1 MSNDP
6 VFMCSQGHKVKESEM
21 TTTHCIVCGETMVP
35 LSKWDPKVLQI
46 YGIYSVTVMLVQKA
60 SGDHYSLEAGI
71 ADGKRNFDHHGNS
84 SRQPAPCIDARIPIV
99 PDGSVIEITHLDAD
113 TLIGILRMM
122 SYKTVSEISQ
132 RLNDYGQMWRFT
144 NEDLELMA
152 KIDVN
157 GSSFLPNNGLDI
169 PVRQW
174 MVGVLQL
181 LRELEFPRWQG
192 ANIDV
197 TDIVAGIISHSDEEI
212 IHMGKEEMIHGEEA
226 YQRSLVCKKNKIGL
240 WHQKTPADSF
250 DPSRPYSDDYNSVVI
265 YREQFKAIGLYAN
278 PKTEI
283 VLGGRTIA
291 EIEFAGREQA
301 CGSPRGI
308 EYSLKEA
315 KEVFT
320 EIETFQEATE
330 LFEKGWR
337 LENWTDTD
345 EEIQFVG
352 PNNQHGYWA
361 DGEGRNTDEIF
372 PIIGVENN
380 ERGEDIL
387 FHLSNL
393 TGKIDWSEIAD
404 RE

>member
-1 MSNDP
+1 MTNYDREFVCSCGYRMRDSEMNTRHCPECDQWMKP
-6 VFMCSQGHKVKESEM
+6 VF
-21 TTTHCIVCGETMVP
+21 
-35 LSKWDPKVLQI
+35 
-46 YGIYSVTVMLVQKA
+46 TVMLVQKA
-60 SGDHYSLEAGI
+60 SGKHYSIEAGI
-71 ADGKRNFDHHGNS
+71 ADGKKGFDHHGDS
-84 SRQPAPCIDARIPIV
+84 SEQPAPCIDARIPIV

-144 NEDLELMA
+144 NEDLDLIA

-157 GSSFLPNNGLDI
+157 GSSFLPDNGLDI

-174 MVGVLQL
+174 MVGILQL

-192 ANIDV
+192 EDVDV
-197 TDIVAGIISHSDEEI
+197 TDIVAGIIAHSDEEI
-212 IHMGKEEMIHGEEA
+212 ILIGKEEMVRGEEA
-226 YQRSLVCKKNKIGL
+226 YQRTLSSRKKRVGF
-240 WHQKTPADSF
+240 WHQKTPNDSF
-250 DPSRPYSDDYNSVVI
+250 DPSRPYSDGYDVVVI
-265 YREQFKAIGLYAN
+265 YRKQFKAIGLYAN

-291 EIEFAGREQA
+291 DIEFAGRGQA

-308 EYSLKEA
+308 EYSLEEA

-320 EIETFQEATE
+320 EIETFQEALE

-337 LENWTDTD
+337 LQNWGAFLTDTD
-345 EEIQFVG
+345 EEIQIAGG
-352 PNNQHGYWA
+352 PDGQHGYWA
-361 DGEGRNTDEIF
+361 DGTNRNTDEVF
-372 PIIGVENN
+372 AIIGVENN

-393 TGKIDWSEIAD
+393 TGIIDWSEIAD